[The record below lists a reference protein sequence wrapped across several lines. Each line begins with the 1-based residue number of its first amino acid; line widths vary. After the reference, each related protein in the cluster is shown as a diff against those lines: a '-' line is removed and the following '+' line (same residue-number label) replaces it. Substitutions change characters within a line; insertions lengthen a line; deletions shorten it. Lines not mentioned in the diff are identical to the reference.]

1 MTNINGAA
9 GARGFGGGYYS
20 VWEGMLWADR
30 SGFVI

>member
-1 MTNINGAA
+1 MGLLERE
-9 GARGFGGGYYS
+9 GLVGGCS